1 MAFDLEN
8 KIRWEELSPSLQDK
22 FVQIWGSDG
31 ESVMPIHNI
40 TEIWKQIKKILA
52 QISALQSQ
60 VNSLENKVKTLDNKV
75 TKLDT
80 RVDNLKDVVNKNSE
94 ITLG

>member
-40 TEIWKQIKKILA
+40 TEIWKQIKKNLSSNIC
-52 QISALQSQ
+52 STKSSEFFRKQS
-60 VNSLENKVKTLDNKV
+60 
-75 TKLDT
+75 
-80 RVDNLKDVVNKNSE
+80 
-94 ITLG
+94 

>member
-40 TEIWKQIKKILA
+40 TEIWKQIKK
-52 QISALQSQ
+52 S
-60 VNSLENKVKTLDNKV
+60 
-75 TKLDT
+75 
-80 RVDNLKDVVNKNSE
+80 
-94 ITLG
+94 